1 SGILTSRHFNM
12 VLERSDFTE
21 ETAMNW
27 LVWGAQ
33 ACLGPVVM
41 ALIGG
46 MFAALVTVCRH
57 IAINMSATANRLDLG
72 ARTRWRRRAQT
83 GELDNVAVLA
93 SFVLLASGIAF
104 LWMWWSYFPLFVA
117 LATPVS

>member
-1 SGILTSRHFNM
+1 VDRAIAADPQQRYATVGALLDALGEIGAPPDRVSLVRRAVTAAVTIAVLVAIFFVSGILTSRHFNM

-33 ACLGPVVM
+33 AGLGPVGM

-46 MFAALVTVCRH
+46 IFAALGAVCPAR
-57 IAINMSATANRLDLG
+57 RLK
-72 ARTRWRRRAQT
+72 
-83 GELDNVAVLA
+83 
-93 SFVLLASGIAF
+93 S
-104 LWMWWSYFPLFVA
+104 
-117 LATPVS
+117 